1 MRKMAETPSPPYYV
15 VIFSSVRT
23 GPDAA
28 YDEMAAAL
36 AARVG
41 RQPGFLGLDSVRD
54 SEGFGITTSYFSD
67 EAAISVWKADADH
80 AVAQKLGKE
89 RWYKEYRVRIARVER
104 DYGGP

>member
-1 MRKMAETPSPPYYV
+1 MREIAETPRPPYYV
-15 VIFSSVRT
+15 VIFASVKT

-36 AARVG
+36 AERVRG
-41 RQPGFLGLDSVRD
+41 QPGFLGLDSVRD
-54 SEGFGITTSYFSD
+54 SEGFGITTAYFSD
-67 EAAISVWKADADH
+67 EAAISAWKADADH
-80 AVAQKLGKE
+80 LAAQKLGKE